1 MVDVSEP
8 GGVHAEIAVSPA
20 DACPF
25 AALAG
30 EFDLRQF
37 VPGTPTGPAQ
47 VVVAEDGDA
56 DPVAD
61 ASDVDGVEP
70 VLAVDSRAVCRVDPD
85 ACEHDPCV
93 GAGLGFLPVEPFRSR
108 FRNGEVSCHLAAA
121 DDVEIRECVGALDE
135 AGFDTRIRQLQAASM
150 PGDGTVAVV
159 DLDELTERQREV
171 AAYAVECGY
180 FAPDGPTAAAIAD
193 DLGISKSTLSAHL
206 TAVRRKVG
214 KQLFD

>member
-1 MVDVSEP
+1 VTDP

-20 DACPF
+20 DACPLGS
-25 AALAG
+25 LAD

-37 VPGTPTGPAQ
+37 VPGRPTGPAQ
-47 VVVAEDGDA
+47 VVVAADGDA

-61 ASDVDGVEP
+61 AGDVAGVEP
-70 VLAVDSRAVCRVDPD
+70 VLAVDSGAVCRFHPE
-85 ACEHDPCV
+85 ACSHDPCV
-93 GAGLGFLPVEPFRSR
+93 GAGLGFLPVDPFRSR
-108 FRNGEVSCHLAAA
+108 FRDGELSCHLATT
-121 DDVEIRECVGALDE
+121 DDAEVRECVAALHE
-135 AGFDTRIRQLQAASM
+135 AGFETRLRQLQAASM
-150 PGDGTVAVV
+150 PGEGTVAVV
-159 DLDELTERQREV
+159 DLDDLTERQREV
-171 AAYAVECGY
+171 AAHAVDCGY